1 MGNKKNIYLEEDC
14 TGHRLV
20 LSEGDVPPYLRP
32 TLYQHLTAYN
42 YCKDYVAGK
51 DILDVGCGTG
61 YGSNLLAKTAKSV
74 TAVDLSDTGIAIAK
88 DTYHK
93 PNLTYK
99 VMDASDLS
107 YFKDKTF
114 DLVYSSQCIE
124 HVVEYERF
132 VSEVIRVLKDD
143 GIFIVTTPNA
153 DLYVPGVVP
162 FHYKEFTADELK
174 ALLSIFFRDVKMYG
188 VFGDDKVMNVQGG
201 LFKFGKFLTKVDFMN
216 LRNKLPK
223 GIYIYLYQKMLKIAK
238 SGLFKRDSSLAES
251 ITTDS
256 FWISDKDIKNSLD
269 LLGVCKKAR
278 QIKSK
283 GNL

>member
-20 LSEGDVPPYLRP
+20 LSDGDVPPYLRP
-32 TLYQHLTAYN
+32 TLYQHLIAYN

-61 YGSNLLAKTAKSV
+61 YGSNLLAETARSV
-74 TAVDLSDTGIAIAK
+74 TAVDLSDTGIAIAR

-93 PNLTYK
+93 PNLTFM

-132 VSEVIRVLKDD
+132 ISEVIRVLKDE
-143 GIFIVTTPNA
+143 GVFIVTTPNA

-162 FHYKEFTADELK
+162 FHYKEFTAEELK
-174 ALLSIFFRDVKMYG
+174 TVLSKFFRDVHMYG
-188 VFGDDKVMNVQGG
+188 VFGDENVMKIQGG
-201 LFKFGKFLTKVDFMN
+201 LFKFGRILTRVDFLN
-216 LRNKLPK
+216 LRNMLPK
-223 GIYIYLYQKMLKIAK
+223 GLYIYFYQRLLKLAK
-238 SGLFKRDSSLAES
+238 LGLFKRDTSLAGS
-251 ITTDS
+251 ITTDN
-256 FWISDKDIKNSLD
+256 FRISDKDVKRSLD
-269 LLGVCKKAR
+269 LLGVCRK
-278 QIKSK
+278 
-283 GNL
+283 

>member
-20 LSEGDVPPYLRP
+20 LSSGDVPPHLRP
-32 TLYQHLTAYN
+32 TLYQHLIAYN
-42 YCKDYVAGK
+42 YCKGYVAGK

-61 YGSNLLAKTAKSV
+61 YGSNLLAETAKSV
-74 TAVDLSDTGIAIAK
+74 TAVDLSATGIAIAR

-107 YFKDKTF
+107 SFKDKTF

-132 VSEVIRVLKDD
+132 MSEVVRVLKDD

-162 FHYKEFTADELK
+162 FHYKEFTAEELK
-174 ALLSIFFRDVKMYG
+174 ALLTKFFRDVHMHG
-188 VFGDDKVMNVQGG
+188 VFGDESVMKIQGG
-201 LFKFGKFLTKVDFMN
+201 LFKFGRLLTRVDFLN
-216 LRNKLPK
+216 LRNMLPK
-223 GIYIYLYQKMLKIAK
+223 GLYIYIYQRLLKLAK
-238 SGLFKRDSSLAES
+238 LGLFKRDTSLAES
-251 ITTDS
+251 ITTDN
-256 FWISDKDIKNSLD
+256 FRITDKDIESSLD
-269 LLGVCKKAR
+269 LLGVCRK
-278 QIKSK
+278 
-283 GNL
+283 